1 MKIENIKLTR
11 DEKQTIQGTSLL
23 SVSVNRGNVIASVE
37 VGEDNIELAIVK
49 DEAPESAKFFA
60 TLNEGHMV
68 SHVFV
73 IEPKEEEK
81 KTK

>member
-49 DEAPESAKFFA
+49 GEAPESAKYFT

-73 IEPKEEEK
+73 IEQREEEK
-81 KTK
+81 KKK